1 MFSKIRELIMEP
13 NYFLCVL
20 IDEVESL
27 AHARNAGSNDAE
39 PADSMRVVNALL
51 TQIDSIRRFV
61 EKFKGKELRSL
72 MLLLNKRA
80 CLVRQCS
87 ILESI
92 TMPKLRF
99 SKSFRQHC
107 LLTD

>member
-1 MFSKIRELIMEP
+1 MQMFSKIRELIMEP

-51 TQIDSIRRFV
+51 TQIDSIRRYKQPYGLQIWNLINFN
-61 EKFKGKELRSL
+61 FFTDF
-72 MLLLNKRA
+72 
-80 CLVRQCS
+80 QTCS
-87 ILESI
+87 FWPHQ
-92 TMPKLRF
+92 M
-99 SKSFRQHC
+99 
-107 LLTD
+107 